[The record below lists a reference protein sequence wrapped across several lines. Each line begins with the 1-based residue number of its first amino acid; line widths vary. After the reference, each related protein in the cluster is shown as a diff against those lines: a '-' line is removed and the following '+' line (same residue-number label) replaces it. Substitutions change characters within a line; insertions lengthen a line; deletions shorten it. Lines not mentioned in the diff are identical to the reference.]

1 MKMHTWRRRAADLL
15 RGRGLEA
22 RRTLAMT
29 GAALLVLLGS
39 TTIGAGWILREQQ
52 IDDWRQDLSNL
63 TLLLAESTAQAMA
76 SSFQVLDGVTETVQ
90 AEAGSGDARMAA
102 ALRSRQLYQSLR
114 DKITGVPQVDV
125 ISVVDADGN
134 VLNFSR
140 SFPAPAISLAER
152 DYFAWHRSNAS
163 ARPFIS
169 APVRNKGNGK
179 WTFYLSRRLNSADG
193 GFGGVV
199 LVGVS
204 VDFFSDYFRR
214 VSLGQHA
221 AVTLYRSDF
230 TLLAR
235 WPETDALLGKRVL
248 TGTTYAVVSEGLSS
262 DVRITSGPRASA
274 GQREVFRMGAV
285 RTLRDYPLIV
295 NATITE
301 DLLLAGW
308 WRSLRLLG
316 MVALVGLLGLL
327 AAFWMVARLLQRRDR
342 DAGQAL
348 LLQQQADAASEAKSR
363 FLAMMSH
370 EIRTPMSGIAGMS
383 ELMLETALDP
393 VQRGYAENVQRGV
406 GELMHIINDVLDFSK
421 IESGHMTLE
430 RQPFDPAAQLAQVVE
445 LYRAAAERKGL
456 RLQTR
461 TGVGPSWV
469 LGDAAR
475 VRQVLGNLLSNAIK
489 FTPAGTITL
498 DYAARV
504 DGEQAGFWRLSYAVS
519 DEGIGIDPSAR
530 ARLFEPFS
538 QADSKISGQYGGT
551 GLGLAICKSLLELMG
566 GGIECSSSPGA
577 GSRFQ
582 FELPVRLAPAR
593 PAPLTAVVPAP
604 VAATVAAAD
613 AARPSVLVAE
623 DNDMNRQLARILLT
637 RLGWQVDD
645 VHDGQQAL
653 DALATRRYDLV
664 LMDCMM
670 PVLNGYDACRSL
682 REREAESGAA
692 RTPVVALTASA
703 IDGDRQRCLDAG
715 MDDYLSK
722 PFSAV
727 QFNALVARWVVLPSE
742 VSVPAN

>member
-1 MKMHTWRRRAADLL
+1 MKMQSWRRRAAILL

-29 GAALLVLLGS
+29 GAALLLLLGS
-39 TTIGAGWILREQQ
+39 ATVGAGWILREHQ
-52 IDDWRQDLSNL
+52 IDDRRQDLGNL
-63 TLLLAESTAQAMA
+63 SLLLAESTAQVMA
-76 SSFQVLDGVTETVQ
+76 SSFQLLDGVTGIVQ

-114 DKITGVPQVDV
+114 DKISGVSQVDV

-152 DYFAWHRSNAS
+152 DYFTWHRSNAS

-179 WTFYLSRRLNSADG
+179 WTFYLSRRVNSVDG
-193 GFGGVV
+193 SFAGVV

-235 WPETDALLGKRVL
+235 WPEVEELLGKRVL
-248 TGTTYAVVSEGLSS
+248 TGTTYAVISEGLNN
-262 DVRITSGPRASA
+262 DVRITSGPRAST

-285 RTLRDYPLIV
+285 RALRDYPLIV

-327 AAFWMVARLLQRRDR
+327 AAFWMVARLLKRRDR
-342 DAGQAL
+342 DAEQAL
-348 LLQQQADAASEAKSR
+348 LLQQQADAASQAKSR

-421 IESGHMTLE
+421 IESGRMTLDQ
-430 RQPFDPAAQLAQVVE
+430 QPFEPAVQLIQVVE

-456 RLQTR
+456 RLQTQV
-461 TGVGPSWV
+461 GVGPSWV
-469 LGDAAR
+469 VGDAAR

-489 FTPAGTITL
+489 FTPSGLITL
-498 DYAARV
+498 DYTARV
-504 DGEQAGFWRLSYAVS
+504 DGEHTGLWRLCYAVS
-519 DEGIGIDPSAR
+519 DEGIGMAPAAR

-538 QADSKISGQYGGT
+538 QADSKISAQYGGT

-566 GGIECSSSPGA
+566 GSIDCSSSPGA

-582 FELPVRLAPAR
+582 FDLPVRLAPV
-593 PAPLTAVVPAP
+593 LPAP
-604 VAATVAAAD
+604 VAGAVALPLPAAD
-613 AARPSVLVAE
+613 SARRSVLVAE
-623 DNDMNRQLARILLT
+623 DNEMNRQLARILLT

-653 DALATRRYDLV
+653 DALAMRRYDLV

-670 PVLNGYDACRSL
+670 PVLNGYDACRRL
-682 REREAESGAA
+682 RELEAASGAA
-692 RTPVVALTASA
+692 RTTVVALTASA
-703 IDGDRQRCLDAG
+703 IDGDRQRCLEAG

-727 QFNALVARWVVLPSE
+727 QFNALVARCAALRVADA
-742 VSVPAN
+742 VPAK